1 MCLTDLEVD
10 YINPYDSAARI
21 NMLVLP
27 EFATQGILCII
38 YLITGHWFMFL
49 LSLPYLHYNVGLYRR
64 RQHLVDVTEIYSQL
78 NGEKKQRLFKLC
90 YLIILLVL
98 CYFGQLENLMISQT
112 AGLRSSLP
120 SLNPGGWVKL
130 FYVIILV
137 EKAVSV
143 AATEMMILGE
153 DLQLK
158 EQ

>member
-1 MCLTDLEVD
+1 MGDLFGWLLVFTLLISLLAILSYQLMCLTDLEVD
-10 YINPYDSAARI
+10 YINPYDSAAQI

-98 CYFGQLENLMISQT
+98 CIFWLLWT
-112 AGLRSSLP
+112 
-120 SLNPGGWVKL
+120 V
-130 FYVIILV
+130 
-137 EKAVSV
+137 
-143 AATEMMILGE
+143 GE
-153 DLQLK
+153 PHD
-158 EQ
+158 